1 MDGEK
6 IVSTEQEQ
14 DPLYGETYLPRK
26 FKSGLAI
33 EGDNCIDVYSQDLGM
48 VAHLDDGQLA
58 GFTILVGGGMGMT
71 HNQPETYPLLA
82 KPLGFVRPEDLT
94 ETFVTIIEVQRDH
107 GRRDNRR
114 RARMKYLVEEWG
126 IDRFRAEVER
136 RLGRQLAP
144 PRQLEW
150 NHAGDHFGWH
160 KQADGKWYLGVF
172 IENGR
177 LQDANGVFMKTA
189 FREVVEKFKPGVRL
203 TSQQNIIFADVTAP
217 DRAGIEQILRG
228 YGVPL
233 AGDLPTVLLNSMACP
248 AIPTC
253 GLAVAESERALPSVV
268 RRIYGV
274 LAELGLGGEKLSV
287 RMTGCPNGC
296 ARPYIG
302 DIGLVGRTLGKYQ
315 LYVGGDFEGTRMNS
329 LLADLVPTDEIHERL
344 RPLFALYRDERN
356 AGEGFGDFCNRV
368 GLERLKSLSQPE
380 PALV

>member
-1 MDGEK
+1 VEPD
-6 IVSTEQEQ
+6 
-14 DPLYGETYLPRK
+14 
-26 FKSGLAI
+26 
-33 EGDNCIDVYSQDLGM
+33 
-48 VAHLDDGQLA
+48 QLA
-58 GFTILVGGGMGMT
+58 DV
-71 HNQPETYPLLA
+71 
-82 KPLGFVRPEDLT
+82 
-94 ETFVTIIEVQRDH
+94 FVTIIEVQRDH
-107 GRRDNRR
+107 GHRDNRR

-126 IDRFRAEVER
+126 IDKFRQEVER

-144 PRQLEW
+144 PRALEW

-160 KQADGKWYLGVF
+160 KQHDGKWYLGVY

-177 LQDANGVFMKTA
+177 LQDANGVSMKTA
-189 FREVVEKFKPGVRL
+189 FREVVEKYRPGIRL
-203 TSQQNIIFADVTAP
+203 TSQQNILFTDVESR
-217 DRAGIEQILRG
+217 DRAGFEQILRG

-268 RRIYGV
+268 RRIHGV
-274 LAELGLGGEKLSV
+274 MAELGLGGEKLSV

-315 LYVGGDFEGTRMNS
+315 VYVGGDFEGTRLNS

-344 RPLFALYRDERN
+344 RPLFTLYRDERID
-356 AGEGFGDFCNRV
+356 GEGFGDFCNRV
-368 GLERLKSLSQPE
+368 GLERLKALSQLE